1 MILNLT
7 SFLENTPGSLFAYK
21 KPTGK
26 NHSLAEHIINTCQ
39 QQGRLYS
46 NKFSIASSGRF
57 AVEIA
62 KICKMLGIDFLPIL
76 GKFED
81 PLSFKQINDMGFNID
96 RTPSEEKAQRIH
108 ELKQEGWYY
117 FDQFTDPIMVNYYH
131 NEAQLALNEFGKK
144 PDAFIDF
151 MGSGATMRGFYETLK
166 NTCELYFSNSCYR
179 DERKYEKKPFI
190 KDLINSQEI
199 KIIDVHGS
207 LAGHLYFRYQNG
219 EFEQFG
225 YAARSFFT
233 SVQGAINWLQENPN
247 KTVLLYW
254 ED

>member
-7 SFLENTPGSLFAYK
+7 SFLENTPGSIYAYK
-21 KPTGK
+21 KQNGK
-26 NHSLAEHIINTCQ
+26 NQSLAEHIIITCKN
-39 QQGRLYS
+39 QGRLYN

-62 KICKMLGIDFLPIL
+62 KKCKQYGIDFLPIL

-96 RTPSEEKAQRIH
+96 RTPTNEKVQRIQ
-108 ELKQEGWYY
+108 ELQAQGWYY
-117 FDQFTDPIMVNYYH
+117 FDQFTDPIMVEYYRS
-131 NEAQLALNEFGKK
+131 ESQRALNELGYY
-144 PDAFIDF
+144 PDVFIDF

-166 NTCELYFSNSCYR
+166 NSCELYFSNSCYR
-179 DERKYEKKPFI
+179 DEKPFI

-233 SVQGAINWLQENPN
+233 SIQGAINWLQENPG